1 MSTETKPE
9 PTQEQQAIMI
19 LGRRIEFLENAL
31 LNLSQALAEKE
42 HGPEAVQAAQ
52 IAAGESL
59 HKFMQDPHPYDS
71 LVDWHQ
77 TAGRHSL

>member
-1 MSTETKPE
+1 MSTETKSE
-9 PTQEQQAIMI
+9 PTQEQQAIMM
-19 LGRRIEFLENAL
+19 LGRRIEWLENAL

-42 HGPEAVQAAQ
+42 HGPEAVHAAQ
-52 IAAGESL
+52 VAAGEQL

-77 TAGRHSL
+77 TSDAH